1 MLILRELSKIQV
13 LVTIIKNHHTKQ
25 KYCLQLFY
33 FLLNVTM
40 IAKTKY
46 FSHGVDACIKKN
58 CNEISDISLN
68 LFNIKCKKDII
79 IDNRRI

>member
-25 KYCLQLFY
+25 KYSLQVFY
-33 FLLNVTM
+33 FLLNMAM

-46 FSHGVDACIKKN
+46 FSHGVDA
-58 CNEISDISLN
+58 
-68 LFNIKCKKDII
+68 
-79 IDNRRI
+79 